1 MLERVYIV
9 YGFYSSYYHD
19 FSTYEDTEQEETK
32 IYGVYTS
39 EEIAKQEA
47 ETNGLKYIGAEL
59 NTFLNDCR
67 EFWCNKPDC
76 EKEYDENS
84 KCSECKHNRISLYD
98 SGYTLFD

>member
-1 MLERVYIV
+1 MLEKVYIV

-19 FSTYEDTEQEETK
+19 FSTYADIEEEETR

-47 ETNGLKYIGAEL
+47 ERNGLKYIGAEL
-59 NTFLNDCR
+59 NTFLNDHR
-67 EFWCNKPDC
+67 EFWCNIPNC

-84 KCSECKHNRISLYD
+84 KCSECKHDRVSLYD
-98 SGYTLFD
+98 SGYALD

>member
-19 FSTYEDTEQEETK
+19 FSTYEDIEQKETR

-39 EEIAKQEA
+39 EEVAKQEA
-47 ETNGLKYIGAEL
+47 ERNGLKYIGAEL
-59 NTFLNDCR
+59 NTFLNDRR

-76 EKEYDENS
+76 EKECNETS
-84 KCSECKHNRISLYD
+84 KCSECKHNRVYLYD
-98 SGYTLFD
+98 SGYELFD